1 MTGDIW
7 TWTLNKDQPQPPHPA
22 EIGRSTVILNNFTEI
37 NIRAPSTNVLIY
49 WHRWIVCIE
58 WLSLSLPL
66 LWSSCNNVCSNTSR
80 PAVLSYCIVLNYK
93 IINCPQ
99 FVWLIPTCSIDK
111 SPKNISIKAW
121 HQSLNLNSTLE
132 EKLPQTLLKG
142 VINSYQ
148 NILFIY
154 FESRNHFDLMMCK
167 W

>member
-1 MTGDIW
+1 MPQAPMF
-7 TWTLNKDQPQPPHPA
+7 LNW
-22 EIGRSTVILNNFTEI
+22 
-37 NIRAPSTNVLIY
+37 LIY
-49 WHRWIVCIE
+49 WQWWVVCIE
-58 WLSLSLPL
+58 WVSLSLL
-66 LWSSCNNVCSNTSR
+66 LTVDWDWSSYNNVCSNTSR